1 MSNDK
6 LRVQLIAA
14 ATEIRQLAE
23 LTDRRFVF
31 AESCTSGLAAASVG
45 SQPGISQFFCGSH
58 VTYRNESKSHWL
70 DVKQHDLNTVG
81 PVSSAVSKQMAEGA
95 LSRTP
100 EAQLAV
106 SVTGHLGPDSPDGL
120 DGVVFLGVAIRLPDR
135 MAVVSHRI
143 VLPSASRADRQQL
156 ATLEILCT
164 LRRVL
169 QLIRATEAVCLES
182 ESYAVIGDT
191 QVETLLSGSFN
202 PVHIGHFEMAEYVQK
217 ALSKK
222 VHFEISVENVDK
234 SDLNQAE
241 CLERALSIC
250 LMYDIVLTRA
260 KTFRQKAR
268 IFGKSCF
275 LVGTDTIGRIA
286 ESRYYRDQNDRD
298 EALQELLEL
307 EVCFLVFG
315 RTMDESFS
323 TSSED
328 QLHYTRLE
336 DMDLPVSLLQ
346 ICTSVDEQQFRQDVS
361 SRDLR

>member
-1 MSNDK
+1 VSNDK
-6 LRVQLIAA
+6 LRAQLIAA

-23 LTDRRFVF
+23 LTDQRFVF

-58 VTYRNESKSHWL
+58 VTYRNDSKSHWL
-70 DVKQHDLNTVG
+70 DVKQHDLETVG
-81 PVSSAVSKQMAEGA
+81 PVSSSVSMQMAEGA
-95 LSRTP
+95 LLRTP

-106 SVTGHLGPDSPDGL
+106 SITGHLGPDAPDRL
-120 DGVVFLGVAIRLPDR
+120 DGVVFLGVAIRLPDGI
-135 MAVVSHRI
+135 AVVSHRM
-143 VLPSASRADRQQL
+143 VLPSASRAERQQL
-156 ATLEILCT
+156 AALELLGT

-182 ESYAVIGDT
+182 ESYVVIGDT
-191 QVETLLSGSFN
+191 QIETLLSGSFN
-202 PVHIGHFEMAEYVQK
+202 PLHIGHFEMAEYVQK
-217 ALSKK
+217 SLSKK

-234 SDLNQAE
+234 SELDQTA
-241 CLERALSIC
+241 CLERALPIC

-298 EALQELLEL
+298 EVLQELLEL

-315 RTMDESFS
+315 RTMDDSFS

-336 DMDLPVSLLQ
+336 DMDLPASLLQ
-346 ICTSVDEQQFRQDVS
+346 ICTSVDEEQFRQDVS

>member
-6 LRVQLIAA
+6 LRAQLIAA
-14 ATEIRQLAE
+14 ATEIQKLAGQ
-23 LTDRRFVF
+23 TTQRFVF

-45 SQPGISQFFCGSH
+45 SQPGISRFFCGSH
-58 VTYRNESKSHWL
+58 VTYRDDSKFQWL

-95 LSRTP
+95 LLRTP

-106 SVTGHLGPDSPDGL
+106 SITGHLGPDAPEGL
-120 DGVVFLGVAIRLPDR
+120 DGVIFLGVAVRLADR
-135 MAVVSHRI
+135 TAVVSHRK
-143 VLPSASRADRQQL
+143 VLPTASRGDRQQL
-156 ATLEILCT
+156 ATLELLAT

-169 QLIRATEAVCLES
+169 QLVRATEAVCLES
-182 ESYAVIGDT
+182 ESYAVIGDA
-191 QVETLLSGSFN
+191 QIETLLSGSFN
-202 PVHIGHFEMAEYVQK
+202 PVHIGHFQMAEYVRNV
-217 ALSKK
+217 LSKK

-234 SDLNQAE
+234 SELDQAE
-241 CLERALSIC
+241 CLERALAIC

-275 LVGTDTIGRIA
+275 VVGADTIGRIA
-286 ESRYYRDQNDRD
+286 ESKYYLDSKDRDQAFR
-298 EALQELLEL
+298 ELLEL

-315 RTMDESFS
+315 RTMDDSFS
-323 TSSED
+323 TSSAD

-336 DMDLPVSLLQ
+336 DMDLPESLLQ
-346 ICTSVDEQQFRQDVS
+346 ICTSVDEDLFRQDVS